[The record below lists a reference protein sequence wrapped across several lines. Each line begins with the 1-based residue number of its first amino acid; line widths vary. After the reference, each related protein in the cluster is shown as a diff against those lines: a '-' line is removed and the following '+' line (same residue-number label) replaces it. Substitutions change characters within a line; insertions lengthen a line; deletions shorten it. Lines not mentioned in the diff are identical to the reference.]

1 MGHCTFI
8 NDLPLQI
15 SNSKVSNDLFTDDSS
30 LHTSGKSI
38 QSVETSL
45 QGSLSEISDWCDT
58 SAMILHPAK
67 TKSMVSATRQ
77 RHKLRPLQLQLT
89 LEKTNIEQ
97 VHEHRVLGVIID
109 GEMKWQSQ

>member
-38 QSVETSL
+38 QSIETSL
-45 QGSLSEISDWCDT
+45 QGSFSEISDWCDT

-67 TKSMVSATRQ
+67 TKSMVFATRL
-77 RHKLRPLQLQLT
+77 RHVQPQPT
-89 LEKTNIEQ
+89 LKKIHIEQ
-97 VHEHRVLGVIID
+97 ENKHCVLGVIID